1 MNRRRLLHRFVLVGA
16 LGLAGL
22 EMARAQEN
30 PAIGHATRVLDLLDA
45 GKYEEVAAEFNAKMA
60 AAMPASRLRDVW
72 MTLRQ

>member
-45 GKYEEVAAEFNAKMA
+45 V
-60 AAMPASRLRDVW
+60 RLR
-72 MTLRQ
+72 